1 MDCDKHLD
9 TVLTSLDS
17 NNKKEI
23 SKPTSRLTS
32 IDSFMDNIVI
42 DKYSRNW
49 SRLEIKLRQYKLE
62 EYCKEKQDE
71 YNLNNN
77 KVLELKNILFSLL
90 RKNKLNKI
98 SEIKYDKETTKILFI
113 KCLEFS
119 ENNFNI
125 KT

>member
-42 DKYSRNW
+42 DKYSTD
-49 SRLEIKLRQYKLE
+49 SRSVAYTPINRLPPCNKIIICNLEASTSHERCFGLTASQGRRVRTF
-62 EYCKEKQDE
+62 DD
-71 YNLNNN
+71 
-77 KVLELKNILFSLL
+77 KVLFFVNERCF
-90 RKNKLNKI
+90 
-98 SEIKYDKETTKILFI
+98 
-113 KCLEFS
+113 
-119 ENNFNI
+119 
-125 KT
+125 

>member
-62 EYCKEKQDE
+62 EYCKDKQDE
-71 YNLNNN
+71 HNLNNN

-98 SEIKYDKETTKILFI
+98 SEIKYDKEATKILSI